1 MGFGGVPLNTT
12 IYYRTFFVLDNS
24 TQSVI
29 LLTSTTEDTMK
40 VHKGTYNLQY
50 SDGWKTHE
58 GSYIKCYPFLIH
70 RPEDVRSTTGWN
82 LSHLATGYSIKKCIS
97 LKKAK
102 DMAKGLKVFPLFLVP
117 TIDTFTKQI
126 GIQREQK
133 PEIYKKMMSIING
146 E

>member
-24 TQSVI
+24 NQSVI
-29 LLTSTTEDTMK
+29 LLTSTKEDTMK
-40 VHKGTYNLQY
+40 VRIGQYNLQF
-50 SDGWKTHE
+50 SDGWKTHK

-82 LSHLATGYSIKKCIS
+82 LSHLATGYSIKKCMT
-97 LKKAK
+97 LKEAK
-102 DMAKGLKVFPLFLVP
+102 DMATTLRVFTIFLVP
-117 TIDTFTKQI
+117 TIDTFTKQLS
-126 GIQREQK
+126 IQREQNK
-133 PEIYKKMMSIING
+133 DIHDKMMSIIHG

>member
-1 MGFGGVPLNTT
+1 
-12 IYYRTFFVLDNS
+12 
-24 TQSVI
+24 
-29 LLTSTTEDTMK
+29 MK
-40 VHKGTYNLQY
+40 VRIGQYNLQF
-50 SDGWKTHE
+50 SDGWKTHK

-70 RPEDVRSTTGWN
+70 RPEDVKSTIGWN

-102 DMAKGLKVFPLFLVP
+102 EMAEGLKVFPLFLVP

-126 GIQREQK
+126 SIQREQS
-133 PEIYKKMMSIING
+133 PDTYDKMMSIIHG